1 MKYLYSLL
9 LLSLLIS
16 CTRPKATSTLP
27 PTLENLQD
35 GEHFYTINGLKHWV
49 KIKGSYN
56 QTTPIIIL
64 HGGPGGNNYNFE
76 RTAGPLLEKFATVV
90 YYEQRGSGRSEA
102 PKDQE
107 DYSLQTLIND
117 LDALRDSLGVQK
129 LVLLGYSFGA
139 ELALRYAIAHPE
151 RVEKLI
157 LSAPAE
163 LSRSNMLVQIQGF
176 YSLGDSTVKAGIDA
190 ILKDSTELE
199 DKYGRVWGLSSSAL
213 VDKFLFVDQDRARL
227 NREMWKESKLVNTG
241 LMAKVYIK
249 NNKMDLVEK
258 ATGLTVPT
266 LLISGV
272 YDRNGGL
279 HTALELKKVLPN
291 NTIKLYENSA
301 HFPDIEEPDRFA
313 TDVKNFLSGK

>member
-1 MKYLYSLL
+1 MKYLYSFLL
-9 LLSLLIS
+9 VGLLIS
-16 CTRPKATSTLP
+16 CARPQAISTFPATKAH
-27 PTLENLQD
+27 LQD
-35 GEHFYTINGLKHWV
+35 GEQFYTINGLKHWV
-49 KIKGSYN
+49 KVKNSQQ
-56 QTTPIIIL
+56 QTTPVVIL

-76 RTAGPLLEKFATVV
+76 RTAGPLLESFATVV

-102 PKDQE
+102 PKNPE
-107 DYSLQTLIND
+107 DYTLPMLIND
-117 LDALRDSLGVQK
+117 LEVLRDSLGAQK

-139 ELALRYAIAHPE
+139 ELALRYALAHPD

-157 LSAPAE
+157 LSDPAE

-176 YSLGDSTVKAGIDA
+176 YSLGDSVVKTGIDK
-190 ILKDSTELE
+190 ILKDTTELE
-199 DKYGRVWGLSSSAL
+199 EKYGCVWGLSNSAL
-213 VDKFLFVDQDRARL
+213 VDRFLFVNQEIAAR

-258 ATGLTVPT
+258 ATGLPIPT
-266 LLISGV
+266 MLISGV

-291 NTIKLYENSA
+291 STIKLYENSA
-301 HFPDIEEPDRFA
+301 HFPDMEEPERFA
-313 TDVKNFLSGK
+313 ADIKAFLSGK